1 MTDPPGDQ
9 PVSEARGPA
18 WRPSGSQVLAFVVL
32 VIALAIAVFVMAGD
46 WYTEPG
52 GPTAFPSPS
61 ASATVIAEP
70 ASPSPTG
77 PERPSIGSG
86 VGVEWTTLV
95 TFLGASVSDVTA
107 GGPGWIAVGAE
118 GAVGCEAPMC
128 PSIETYTGMIWSSV
142 DGQTWN
148 EVELPSP
155 QGTNLSHVVSGPG
168 GLVALGWHDTDPLA
182 GQDIVASHVLVSEDG
197 EAWTRVDP
205 AAFAAT
211 GTAINDIAAGP
222 LFVAAGQVADPE
234 VGVRPAIWTS
244 PNGLEWTEAYRSPD
258 GGAIHRVAEG
268 GPGWVA
274 VGEVYGSDAG
284 GGRSFVPFP
293 ALWISSDGVTWVQQ
307 ALPLGTDA
315 GGGSAQ
321 DVLDAGPGLVAVG
334 YAETVSLE
342 PSGTILGFAGW
353 RSSDGDTWEP
363 APVTADF
370 LENIGG
376 GHLLYEA
383 GGRVFAIGSGCLC
396 GTGWPGRWWTTPD
409 GLAWTQHRETPPILY
424 SVIPF
429 DGGLLGVGLVD
440 GEGAILLSE

>member
-1 MTDPPGDQ
+1 MTDVTDEPIAQ
-9 PVSEARGPA
+9 TSEPSR
-18 WRPSGSQVLAFVVL
+18 RPSGSQVLGLVVL
-32 VIALAIAVFVMAGD
+32 VIALAIAVFVIAGD
-46 WYTEPG
+46 WYADPA
-52 GPTAFPSPS
+52 GPTAFPSPP
-61 ASATVIAEP
+61 ASPTITPEP
-70 ASPSPTG
+70 ASPSPMG
-77 PERPSIGSG
+77 PERPTIGSG
-86 VGVEWTTLV
+86 VGVEWTALV
-95 TFLGASVSDVTA
+95 TFAGASVSDVTA

-118 GAVGCEAPMC
+118 GAVGCEVC

-155 QGTNLSHVVSGPG
+155 QGTNLAHVVSGPS
-168 GLVALGWHDTDPLA
+168 GLVALGWHDTDPVA

-197 EAWTRVDP
+197 GAWTRVDP
-205 AAFAAT
+205 PAFAVT
-211 GTAINDIAAGP
+211 GTVISDIAAGQ
-222 LFVAAGQVADPE
+222 LFVAAGQVADP
-234 VGVRPAIWTS
+234 VLGVRPVIWTS
-244 PNGLEWTEAYRSPD
+244 LNGREWTEAYRSPD
-258 GGAIHRVAEG
+258 GGSIHRVAEG

-274 VGEVYGSDAG
+274 VGEVYGSDPSG
-284 GGRSFVPFP
+284 VRSFVPFP
-293 ALWISSDGVTWVQQ
+293 VLWISGDGVTWVQQ
-307 ALPLGTDA
+307 DFPLGTDA

-321 DVLDAGPGLVAVG
+321 DVLDASLGLVAVG
-334 YAETVSLE
+334 YAETVSVE
-342 PSGTILGFAGW
+342 PAGTILGFAGW
-353 RSSDGDTWEP
+353 RSRDGDTWEP
-363 APVTADF
+363 APVTPDF

-440 GEGAILLSE
+440 GEGAIVLSE